1 MINLIV
7 VAGGSVLRLLIIGAT
22 GGTGRELV
30 DQALE
35 HGHELTALVRTPE
48 KLTVKHRHLHTMQGD
63 ITNFQCV
70 EQAVG
75 GQDAVLCALGTK
87 VIRKNTIQSDG
98 TRNLIRAMQQS
109 GVRRLVLESS
119 LDVGDSRGQLGFFFA
134 HVIRPTLLRN
144 MFADKE
150 LQERIVRESSLDW
163 IIVRPAMLTN
173 GPRTGKYYA
182 GFSADDRSIQRK
194 VSRADVADFMLKQL
208 TDNTYL
214 RKTPGLSY

>member
-1 MINLIV
+1 MK
-7 VAGGSVLRLLIIGAT
+7 LLIIGAT
-22 GGTGRELV
+22 GGSGRELMK
-30 DQALE
+30 QALE
-35 HGHELTALVRTPE
+35 QGHDVTVMARTPE
-48 KLTVKHRHLHTMQGD
+48 KVGLSHSKLRVVKGD
-63 ITNFQCV
+63 VTDAKSV
-70 EQAVG
+70 EDPVAS
-75 GQDAVLCALGTK
+75 QDAVLCALGTK

-98 TRNLIRAMQQS
+98 TRNIIAAMQKH

-144 MFADKE
+144 IFADKE
-150 LQERIVRESSLDW
+150 VQEKMVKESPLEW

-173 GPRTGKYYA
+173 GPRTGKYRA
-182 GFSADDRSIQRK
+182 GFSADDHSITRK
-194 VSRADVADFMLKQL
+194 ISRPDVADFMLKQV

>member
-1 MINLIV
+1 MKVLV
-7 VAGGSVLRLLIIGAT
+7 VGPT

-30 DQALE
+30 KQALE
-35 HGHELTALVRTPE
+35 QGH
-48 KLTVKHRHLHTMQGD
+48 D
-63 ITNFQCV
+63 ITAFARKPERIDLVHHNLRIAKGDVTDFSSV
-70 EQAVG
+70 AQAAA
-75 GQDAVLCALGTK
+75 GQDAVLCALGTR

-98 TRNLIRAMQQS
+98 ARNLVRAMQQH

-144 MFADKE
+144 VFEDKE
-150 LQERIVRESSLDW
+150 LQEKIVRESPLEW

-173 GPRTGKYYA
+173 GPRTGKYQA
-182 GFSADDRSIQRK
+182 GFAVTDRNITRK
-194 VSRADVADFMLKQL
+194 ISRADVADFMLKQL